1 MLFNMFKNKLRI
13 FVAKLQ
19 KNFDMCKFFSIF
31 AQNFCKNMTNSR
43 KLSAIVLSVL
53 LLIVALSVV
62 YTTRLTHKLAIEEQK
77 RIEIWAEATRQFL
90 LADENTDIDF
100 VTSIIEGNTTIP
112 VYMVDAEGKLLIS
125 RNAKDKMPA
134 IEDLNGPIDVVISDS
149 VIQYIYYDESTLL
162 YQLHYV
168 PYVQFALIFVFIG
181 IAILILY
188 VSHRSEQN
196 HVWAGLSKETA
207 HQLGTPISSL
217 NAWEQM
223 LLARY
228 PQDEYI
234 PQMRKD
240 IDRLQAVADRFSKI
254 GSRPEL
260 VPTDIMPVVERTIA
274 YMRSRVSN
282 KVEIIGNWQSNS
294 ESTNL
299 DKQVMTMLNEP
310 LFTWVIENLIK
321 NAVDAMNGKGTIT
334 FAVMEE
340 AKHIYID
347 ITDTG
352 KGISRRRRNS
362 IFQPGYTTKQRGWG
376 LGLSLSKRIVEDY
389 HRGKLFVQSSQIG
402 KGTTFRI
409 VLEKTVNC

>member
-1 MLFNMFKNKLRI
+1 MQI
-13 FVAKLQ
+13 FFYLCAKFLL
-19 KNFDMCKFFSIF
+19 
-31 AQNFCKNMTNSR
+31 NMTNSR
-43 KLSAIVLSVL
+43 KLSTIVLTVSL
-53 LLIVALSVV
+53 IIVALSVA
-62 YTTRLTHKLAIEEQK
+62 YTTWLTGKLAIEEHK

-112 VYMVDAEGKLLIS
+112 VYMVDTEGNLLIS
-125 RNAKDKMPA
+125 RNAKEKMP
-134 IEDLNGPIDVVISDS
+134 DLESLSGPIEVKISDD
-149 VIQYIYYDESTLL
+149 ITQYIYYDESTLL

-168 PYVQFALIFVFIG
+168 PYIQFALIFVFIG
-181 IAILILY
+181 IAIFLLY
-188 VSHRSEQN
+188 TTQRSEQN

-223 LLARY
+223 LSERY
-228 PQDEYI
+228 PKDEYI

-260 VPTDIMPVVERTIA
+260 IPTNILPAIEQTLA
-274 YMRSRVSN
+274 YMRSRISN
-282 KVEIIGNWQSNS
+282 KVEIKGDWQQDMS
-294 ESTNL
+294 
-299 DKQVMTMLNEP
+299 DRIQVLLNEP

-334 FAVMEE
+334 FTIIEE
-340 AKHIYID
+340 GKHVYID
-347 ITDTG
+347 VTDTG

-409 VLEKTVNC
+409 VLEKAVNS

>member
-1 MLFNMFKNKLRI
+1 MQI
-13 FVAKLQ
+13 FFYLCAKFLH
-19 KNFDMCKFFSIF
+19 I
-31 AQNFCKNMTNSR
+31 MTNSR
-43 KLSAIVLSVL
+43 RVSTIVLSVL
-53 LLIVALSVV
+53 LLIVVLSVA
-62 YTTRLTHKLAIEEQK
+62 YTTWLTSKLAVEEQK

-112 VYMVDAEGKLLIS
+112 VYMIDDKGELLIS
-125 RNAKDKMPA
+125 RNAKDKMPP
-134 IEDLNGPIDVVISDS
+134 IENLNGPIEVVISDS
-149 VIQYIYYDESTLL
+149 ITQYIYYDESTLL

-168 PYVQFALIFVFIG
+168 PYFQFALIFVFIG

-217 NAWEQM
+217 NAWQEM
-223 LLARY
+223 LSERY

-240 IDRLQAVADRFSKI
+240 IDRLQDVADRFSKI
-254 GSRPEL
+254 GSVPEL
-260 VPTDIMPVVERTIA
+260 VPTDLIPAVERTIA
-274 YMRSRVSN
+274 YMRSRIST
-282 KVEIIGNWQSNS
+282 KVEIQSNWQQADRL
-294 ESTNL
+294 TGGKVQ
-299 DKQVMTMLNEP
+299 KQQVLLNEP

-321 NAVDAMNGKGTIT
+321 NAVDAMNGKGIICVTIH
-334 FAVMEE
+334 EE
-340 AKHIYID
+340 SKQVFVD
-347 ITDTG
+347 VTDTG
-352 KGISRRRRNS
+352 KGISRRRRRS

-376 LGLSLSKRIVEDY
+376 LGLSLSKRIIEDY

-409 VLEKTVNC
+409 VLEKTVNG